1 MAVNSSLPTVMSPD
15 AEKKPTRAAILDAVR
30 HAARQEQFLE
40 VVSAAEARRRFEAH
54 LDRSPLGGESLPLAA
69 ALSRVVAADVIA
81 PIDTP
86 PFDRAN
92 VDGFAVQAAN
102 TLGAGPAAPKRLAL
116 NPEVIACGVAPVL
129 EVGSG
134 TATAIATGG
143 VIPRG
148 ADAVVMIEHTELIE
162 RGDAPVIDV
171 YRAAT
176 SGQFI
181 SYAGSDIARGET
193 LLRRGTQIGSREIGM
208 LAACGLTAIEAVRR
222 PRVAVLSTG
231 NELVQPGQPLRP
243 GGVYDS
249 NGAIIAAAV
258 VEAGG
263 EAVPF
268 GAVGDDQSALERTMR
283 AALASCDIVVLSG
296 GTSKGAGDLSHQVVS
311 RLGSPGILVHG
322 IALKPGK
329 PLCLAVIG
337 EKPLIVLPGFPTS
350 AIFTFHA
357 FVAPLI
363 RARAGLPLEAAHT
376 VTARVPLRIPSELG
390 REEFVLVSLVGAD
403 EGLIAFPT
411 GKGSGAVTAFSQAD
425 GFFAIDALASAL
437 EADSQVEVT
446 LIAKSE
452 RAPDLVIMGSHDVA
466 LDVVVGALAE
476 RGVRVRTIA
485 VGSLGG
491 VNAASRGECDIAP
504 VHLIDPARGVYNKH
518 LLAPGLALIPG
529 WRRMQ
534 GFVFR
539 PGDARFASR
548 SAEAA
553 LQAALADPAILMVNR
568 NAGSGTRVLIDSLL
582 RGAKPAGYA
591 NQPRSH
597 NAVAAA
603 IAQHR
608 ADWGVAIAPVANLY
622 DLSFLPI
629 APEHYDF
636 LVVEA
641 RRQRPAVQA
650 FIEALRDE
658 AVRDCIRA
666 LGMEPAAQDSI

>member
-1 MAVNSSLPTVMSPD
+1 MSP
-15 AEKKPTRAAILDAVR
+15 ETKPKLAQPAILDAVR
-30 HAARQEQFLE
+30 RAARQEQFLE
-40 VVSAAEARRRFEAH
+40 VVSAAEARRRFEAR
-54 LDRSPLGGESLPLAA
+54 LDRAPLAGESVPLAA
-69 ALSRVVAADVIA
+69 ALSCIISADVIA

-92 VDGFAVQAAN
+92 VDGFALRAAD
-102 TLGAGPAAPKRLAL
+102 TLGAGPGTPKRLTL
-116 NPEVIACGVAPVL
+116 NREVIACGVAPVL
-129 EVGSG
+129 EVASG

-148 ADAVVMIEHTELIE
+148 ADAVIMIEHTELIE
-162 RGDAPVIDV
+162 DSAAPAIGVH
-171 YRAAT
+171 RAVT

-181 SYAGSDIARGET
+181 SFAGSDIARGET
-193 LLRRGTQIGSREIGM
+193 LLRRGIQIGSREIGM
-208 LAACGLTAIEAVRR
+208 LAACGLSCVEVVRR

-231 NELVQPGQPLRP
+231 DELVQPGQPLPP

-258 VEAGG
+258 TEAGG

-268 GAVGDDQSALERTMR
+268 GAIADDQSALEQTMR

-322 IALKPGK
+322 VALKPGK
-329 PLCLAVIG
+329 PPCLAVIG
-337 EKPLIVLPGFPTS
+337 KTPLIVLPGFPTS

-357 FVAPLI
+357 FVAPLV
-363 RARAGLPLEAAHT
+363 RARAGLPVEAAHT

-403 EGLIAFPT
+403 EGLVAFPT

-437 EADSQVEVT
+437 DADSQVEVT
-446 LIAKSE
+446 LIGKSE
-452 RAPDLVIMGSHDVA
+452 HAPVVIMGSHDIA

-476 RGVRVRTIA
+476 RGLRARTIA

-491 VNAASRGECDIAP
+491 VSAASRGECDIAP
-504 VHLIDPARGVYNKH
+504 VHLVDPASGIYNKH
-518 LLAPGLALIPG
+518 LLAPGLTLVPG

-539 PGDARFASR
+539 PGDVRFEGC

-553 LQAALADPAILMVNR
+553 LQAASADPAILMVNR

-582 RGAKPAGYA
+582 RGAKPPGYA

-603 IAQHR
+603 IGQRR

-622 DLSFLPI
+622 GLGFLPI

-650 FIEALRDE
+650 FIEVLQDE
-658 AVRDCIRA
+658 ATRSRIRA
-666 LGMEPAAQDSI
+666 LGMEP